1 MLPQPMVTTGSG
13 ATAKLDGVLGTGF
26 ALLAIGDDAA
36 AALAVLDQPI
46 WAHLDAERVASL
58 PIDGGQRHGL
68 TENRLRVAQITA
80 EAMPR
85 KREPYRGKILLIRP
99 DRYVAVACSP
109 TGVTDIGDAL
119 SGLIRTAPG
128 NDAALR

>member
-1 MLPQPMVTTGSG
+1 M
-13 ATAKLDGVLGTGF
+13 GTGF

-46 WAHLDAERVASL
+46 WARLDAERAALLS
-58 PIDGGQRHGL
+58 IDGEQRPGL
-68 TENRLRVAQITA
+68 TENRLRVAQIAA

-85 KREPYRGKILLIRP
+85 KLEPYRGKILLIRP

-109 TGVTDIGDAL
+109 TGVTDIADAL
-119 SGLIRTAPG
+119 SGLMRTAPG
-128 NDAALR
+128 KDAASL

>member
-1 MLPQPMVTTGSG
+1 
-13 ATAKLDGVLGTGF
+13 
-26 ALLAIGDDAA
+26 
-36 AALAVLDQPI
+36 VLDQPI

-58 PIDGGQRHGL
+58 PIEGGQRHGL